1 MNDLNASPQN
11 VPQTGSW
18 TMPEKTGEIYY
29 TGKFTS
35 PPKPNIKVTIG
46 EDAWTY
52 LQYHCKVPPNRFQ
65 RWMMKKLL
73 GIKVEML
80 K

>member
-1 MNDLNASPQN
+1 MSDN
-11 VPQTGSW
+11 VPQTGPW
-18 TMPEKTGEIYY
+18 IIPEKTGQFY
-29 TGKFTS
+29 TSKFEA

-52 LQYHCKVPPNRFQ
+52 LQYHCKKPPNRFQ

-73 GIKVEML
+73 GIKVEL
-80 K
+80 L